1 MAGVS
6 AAGLTGDGSLPA
18 RGGYVF
24 NQTVN
29 SPKALTPWEVA
40 RQARN
45 ATRQMAEA
53 LA

>member
-1 MAGVS
+1 MEC
-6 AAGLTGDGSLPA
+6 LEILQYDYMPA
-18 RGGYVF
+18 RGGFTF

-45 ATRQMAEA
+45 AARQMAEA
-53 LA
+53 MA